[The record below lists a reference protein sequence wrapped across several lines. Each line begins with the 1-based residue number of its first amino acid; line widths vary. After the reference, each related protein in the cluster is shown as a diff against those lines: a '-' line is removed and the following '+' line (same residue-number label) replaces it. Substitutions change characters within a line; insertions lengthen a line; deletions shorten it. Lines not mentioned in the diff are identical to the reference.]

1 MEEEEEQ
8 RRAAARWDCEVSGPG
23 RKEGVAA
30 ELGWLAL
37 ARGTGPTRGNGP
49 VSVRGLVAGLC
60 VLFLWAKQGRPA
72 GAAGLG
78 RVQAEMAFGFCFAAG
93 FGSGFGF
100 GSRSGS
106 RVGTWARVEGLGPS

>member
-1 MEEEEEQ
+1 M
-8 RRAAARWDCEVSGPG
+8 RDRVVSGPG
-23 RKEGVAA
+23 RKESVAT

-78 RVQAEMAFGFCFAAG
+78 RVQAEMAFSCW
-93 FGSGFGF
+93 
-100 GSRSGS
+100 
-106 RVGTWARVEGLGPS
+106 V